1 MSYIYYQSST
11 VVLGLDCSWYCR
23 RSSLHH
29 NLYGTMC
36 ATSACLNS
44 LNLFLPTQ
52 AFFGSHVRSK
62 SSKSSREVTATE
74 ELQIQPAR
82 DSTPPRSAK
91 EKTLHFDGVC
101 TCGRFKWAR
110 SNPFLCI
117 PKTQQ
122 RAQAPTWF
130 MDYIIATV
138 HDFDSV
144 VRHLR
149 FKKSIALRR
158 FQARHTERDIKR
170 THLSPEL
177 LKAKYV
183 HLVGSVLVHVLIS
196 SIIYLATSK
205 SYYYRSCLWNP
216 LSFSVMTLT
225 CGCINCSPATA
236 CLFST

>member
-52 AFFGSHVRSK
+52 AFFGSHARSK

-74 ELQIQPAR
+74 ALRIQPAR
-82 DSTPPRSAK
+82 DSTPPHNAK

-110 SNPFLCI
+110 SNTFLYAYKKLNRGLKHQPDSWI
-117 PKTQQ
+117 ILSQQ
-122 RAQAPTWF
+122 FTISTPSCGIFVSRNQLPYAG
-130 MDYIIATV
+130 
-138 HDFDSV
+138 S
-144 VRHLR
+144 
-149 FKKSIALRR
+149 RR
-158 FQARHTERDIKR
+158 DTRSGTSRERI
-170 THLSPEL
+170 
-177 LKAKYV
+177 
-183 HLVGSVLVHVLIS
+183 
-196 SIIYLATSK
+196 
-205 SYYYRSCLWNP
+205 
-216 LSFSVMTLT
+216 
-225 CGCINCSPATA
+225 
-236 CLFST
+236 